1 MLSVVIGRMVLA
13 AAVVTAAV
21 VGLPTATGS
30 SGADAPP
37 LPQAELL
44 TLARQSTA
52 KLVAVGCTLGLR
64 EGSAVALA
72 SDRLLT
78 NRHVAGAVRQID
90 VVPDTGAMQSGT
102 SSTDDS
108 LSDVALVHVGGLGF
122 HPVSLATRDSRVGTS
137 VVVAGYPQGANG
149 LVVTSA
155 KIVDYVSGTSRGQP
169 TPVMRLAIRAHP
181 GMSGGPLL
189 DQSGH
194 LAGLL
199 FGSESPS
206 DYGLA
211 IPASA
216 LRDLLRHPTAFTPA
230 GCQR

>member
-1 MLSVVIGRMVLA
+1 VVIGRVVLA
-13 AAVVTAAV
+13 AAVVAAAI
-21 VGLPTATGS
+21 VGLPTATAS

-72 SDRLLT
+72 GDRLLT

-90 VVPDTGAMQSGT
+90 VVPDTGAFRPGT
-102 SSTDDS
+102 STTNNS
-108 LSDVALVHVGGLGF
+108 LADVALVHANGLALRPVG
-122 HPVSLATRDSRVGTS
+122 LAARDSRAGTS

-149 LVVTSA
+149 VVITSA

-216 LRDLLRHPTAFTPA
+216 LRVLLRDPSDFTPA